1 MAQLL
6 TGKRTH
12 FRRSTIV
19 ASVHA
24 PTLLE
29 FGACSDPG
37 PARSCNEDRWQAD
50 VAQGLFTLADGMGG
64 AGAGEVASETV
75 LSGFSGDV
83 RAGLDAGMT
92 PAESLVRSGVQAHA
106 RVLVAARARPEC
118 LGMGSTLVAAM
129 LTEQTLTVAHVGD
142 SRAYVM
148 RDGVLTRLTEDHSV
162 LQELV
167 QAGRISAARGR
178 RTVLKGPLTRA
189 LGVNDL
195 APVVQV
201 CEADWQPNDL
211 LVLCTDGLSDAL
223 DDDALGCTLTSLL
236 NETHH
241 DLNRTARGLVMAALS
256 AGCRDNV
263 TVLIAT
269 ALRPAP

>member
-12 FRRSTIV
+12 FNRSPIV

-24 PTLLE
+24 PTLLP
-29 FGACSDPG
+29 FGVCSDPG
-37 PARSCNEDRWQAD
+37 PARTCNEDRWQAD
-50 VAQGLFTLADGMGG
+50 PAQGLFVLADGMGG
-64 AGAGEVASETV
+64 AGAGEVASQTA

-83 RAGLDAGMT
+83 RTGLHAGMT
-92 PAESLVRSGVQAHA
+92 PAESLVRAGVQAHA
-106 RVLVAARARPEC
+106 RVLAAARARPEC
-118 LGMGSTLVAAM
+118 LGMGTTLVAAM
-129 LTEQTLTVAHVGD
+129 LTDRTLTVAHVGD
-142 SRAYVM
+142 SRAYLM
-148 RDGVLTRLTEDHSV
+148 RDGALMRLTEDHSV
-162 LQELV
+162 MQELL

-178 RTVLKGPLTRA
+178 RIVSKGPLTRI

-223 DDDALGCTLTSLL
+223 DGDELGFALTRLL

-241 DLNRTARGLVMAALS
+241 DLNLTAQGLVTAALS

-263 TVLIAT
+263 TVLITTVFRSA
-269 ALRPAP
+269 R

>member
-12 FRRSTIV
+12 FIRSPIV

-29 FGACSDPG
+29 LGVCSDPG

-50 VAQGLFTLADGMGG
+50 PAQGLFMLADGMGG

-75 LSGFSGDV
+75 LSGFSGDA

-92 PAESLVRSGVQAHA
+92 PAESLVRAGVQAHA
-106 RVLVAARARPEC
+106 RVLAAARAQPEC

-129 LTEQTLTVAHVGD
+129 LTERTLTVAHVGD

-162 LQELV
+162 MQELV

-178 RTVLKGPLTRA
+178 RNVSKGPLTRV
-189 LGVNDL
+189 LGVTDL

-201 CEADWQPNDL
+201 CEADWQCNDL
-211 LVLCTDGLSDAL
+211 LLLCTDGLSDAL
-223 DDDALGCTLTSLL
+223 DGDELGCALTRLL
-236 NETHH
+236 NATHH
-241 DLNRTARGLVMAALS
+241 DLNLTAQGLVTAALS

-263 TVLIAT
+263 TVLITT
-269 ALRPAP
+269 ALHPAR